1 MKPFIFLIA
10 AIAIMCGVYVVTTK
24 PAADDPITD
33 TNSDPT
39 SASPTDIPTPELP
52 ARPTFT
58 QHIAPLIYD
67 QCVACHR
74 PGQVAPFSLISYDDA
89 KKRAQQLVEVTQSR
103 YMPPFLPDASLTR
116 FRNSRHLHDNQL
128 ELLKRWA
135 EQGCVEGD
143 QQHMPAMPQFSS
155 DWQLGEPDLKVSMD
169 REYTL
174 PPEGQNVF
182 RQFVVPIPTEKLKYV
197 QGFEFRTT
205 NPRIVHHARF
215 LFDSTQESRILDE
228 ADPEPGFAS
237 GMGTGASRDPE
248 GHWLG
253 WTPGKQPV
261 MREEKYAWPLP
272 PKIDLVIELHM
283 LPTGKP
289 EPIKCELG
297 FFYADKPPT
306 NLPVIIRMGPTTID
320 IPPNEK
326 EYVHA
331 EQFQIP
337 VDVDMLNVY
346 PHAHLLA
353 KTMQSYA
360 TLPDGKRQCLI
371 KIDEWDFNW
380 QDEYQFAEPIRLPAG
395 TTIDMQFTFD
405 NSEDNIRNPH
415 SPPRRVLQGSE
426 TSDEMGDLWFQM
438 VPVNPETR
446 TMLSNAIYRRE
457 AVWVVREMKFL
468 AEERPSA
475 KTLTNW
481 AMILQTQRRPAD
493 ARDVLKRAV
502 KMEPGSP
509 VVLNSLAVAEM
520 SLGNFSEAAR
530 LLETVLSTSEASP
543 NAIKNLGFVRIKQ
556 KKFADAIPL
565 LRKAV
570 KTSPKDA
577 RSWMG
582 LATAYA
588 ETGESKAARQC
599 ADYVLKLDP
608 TSRPAMDLRVR
619 LQSKRKSK

>member
-1 MKPFIFLIA
+1 MKPFILLIA
-10 AIAIMCGVYVVTTK
+10 AVAVACGVYFATRGSAVDGLV
-24 PAADDPITD
+24 ADTSS
-33 TNSDPT
+33 NST
-39 SASPTDIPTPELP
+39 QVSPTATPAPELP
-52 ARPTFT
+52 EHPTFT
-58 QHIAPLIYD
+58 EHVAPLMYD

-74 PGQVAPFSLISYDDA
+74 PGQVAPFSLISYDDV
-89 KKRAQQLVEVTQSR
+89 KNRAQQLVEVTQSR
-103 YMPPFLPDASLTR
+103 YMPPFLPDATLTQ
-116 FRNSRHLHDNQL
+116 FRNSRHLHENQL

-135 EQGCVEGD
+135 DQGCVEGD

-174 PPEGQNVF
+174 PPEGENVF

-197 QGFEFRTT
+197 QGFEFKTT

-215 LFDSTQESRILDE
+215 LFDSTQESRILDD
-228 ADPEPGFAS
+228 ADPEPGFAI

-272 PKIDLVIELHM
+272 PKIDLIIELHM

-297 FFYADKPPT
+297 FFYADKPPA

-320 IPPNEK
+320 IPANEK

-360 TLPDGKRQCLI
+360 TLPNGKRQCLI

-395 TTIDMQFTFD
+395 TTIDMEFTFD
-405 NSEDNIRNPH
+405 NSEDNFRNPH
-415 SPPRRVLQGSE
+415 SPPKRVLQGSE

-438 VPVNPETR
+438 VPVKPETR
-446 TMLSNAIYRRE
+446 TVLSNAIYRRE
-457 AVWVVREMKFL
+457 ARWVVREAKFL
-468 AEERPSA
+468 ADERPSA

-481 AMILQTQRRPAD
+481 AMILHVRKRTQE
-493 ARDVLKRAV
+493 ARELLRRAV
-502 KMEPGSP
+502 KMDPRSP
-509 VVLNSLAVAEM
+509 VVLNNLAVVEM
-520 SLGNFSEAAR
+520 SLKNFDEAAG
-530 LLETVLSTSEASP
+530 LLKRVLSIREASP
-543 NAIKNLGFVRIKQ
+543 NATRNLGLVRIEQ
-556 KKFADAIPL
+556 KKFAEAIPL
-565 LRKAV
+565 LRKTV
-570 KTSPKDA
+570 KTSPKDT
-577 RSWMG
+577 RSWMS

-588 ETGESKAARQC
+588 ETDEPEAARQC

-608 TSRPAMDLRVR
+608 TSRQAMDLRVR